1 MNNLAKKRAELP
13 KTTIIDNRKLSTSHQ
28 RLAEIL
34 QEGMAVLDVG
44 CGTGAITRGIAETV
58 GEKGKVIG
66 IDNNEDMIRKANEK
80 HSLPNLSFEVADIY
94 ALPFDS
100 EFDIVTSARVLQW
113 LENPTR
119 ALSSMKNTVKLN
131 GKVLVLDY
139 NHKKIIWKPKI
150 PKEMEAFYSSFLKWR
165 EDAGMVNT
173 IADHLAYLFEK
184 IGLDNITIY
193 PQHEL
198 VRKGEK
204 TFESQINIWSEV
216 AEIKGKQMVEDGYLT
231 EEERVIAEK
240 KYRSWTQNKGE
251 YLSMYLLAVEGVRRN

>member
-1 MNNLAKKRAELP
+1 MELP

-44 CGTGAITRGIAETV
+44 CGTGAITRGGIAETV

-184 IGLDNITIY
+184 IGLDNIAI
-193 PQHEL
+193 
-198 VRKGEK
+198 
-204 TFESQINIWSEV
+204 
-216 AEIKGKQMVEDGYLT
+216 
-231 EEERVIAEK
+231 
-240 KYRSWTQNKGE
+240 
-251 YLSMYLLAVEGVRRN
+251 YLSMSLYEKERKPLKVKLTSGLKLLR